1 MNLNFTRCMSPVKVR
16 REMWTTFLTYNL
28 IRTTIATAVSLHN
41 KAPRQI
47 SFVSACQ
54 YILASWQEIASMRS
68 VSRIKQYCLT
78 LLRQI
83 ASCQVGLRPGRFKPR
98 VVKRRRDQEA
108 RLQPNPCEFDDVE
121 FRRCLTKQESIGGA
135 PGWIHGHRATLSEDR
150 KSILIERGNVCSG
163 DNGKTWNENI
173 DDWRLQLDDWSWTR
187 PTDRNWPRWEVYR
200 NDKKSLHLFEYQT
213 ELWTKQSPALL
224 GTLQPADD
232 ETLEK
237 QIGKKPD
244 LNAFSF
250 SFKPPVKH
258 DEVLSKDDDEYGTH
272 RIRINGIIVRYNE
285 ESYCVRLTIEGELSQ
300 SFLDALTMDLQEKL
314 SRMEN
319 TPCDLIP

>member
-1 MNLNFTRCMSPVKVR
+1 
-16 REMWTTFLTYNL
+16 
-28 IRTTIATAVSLHN
+28 
-41 KAPRQI
+41 
-47 SFVSACQ
+47 
-54 YILASWQEIASMRS
+54 MRS

-98 VVKRRRDQEA
+98 VVKRRRDQKA

-187 PTDRNWPRWEVYR
+187 LTDRNWPRWEVYR

-250 SFKPPVKH
+250 LFKPPVKH

-285 ESYCVRLTIEGELSQ
+285 ESDCVRLTIEGELS
-300 SFLDALTMDLQEKL
+300 
-314 SRMEN
+314 
-319 TPCDLIP
+319 

>member
-1 MNLNFTRCMSPVKVR
+1 M
-16 REMWTTFLTYNL
+16 
-28 IRTTIATAVSLHN
+28 
-41 KAPRQI
+41 
-47 SFVSACQ
+47 
-54 YILASWQEIASMRS
+54 
-68 VSRIKQYCLT
+68 
-78 LLRQI
+78 
-83 ASCQVGLRPGRFKPR
+83 
-98 VVKRRRDQEA
+98 
-108 RLQPNPCEFDDVE
+108 
-121 FRRCLTKQESIGGA
+121 
-135 PGWIHGHRATLSEDR
+135 
-150 KSILIERGNVCSG
+150 IERGNVCSG

-187 PTDRNWPRWEVYR
+187 LTDRNWPRWEVYR
-200 NDKKSLHLFEYQT
+200 NDKKSLHLIEYQT

-250 SFKPPVKH
+250 LFKPPVKH

-285 ESYCVRLTIEGELSQ
+285 ESDCVRLTIEGELSQ